1 MDVLVGSRRA
11 FARGRWRR
19 GQQSSATRPRA
30 PCLPALLTKVGEI
43 NSHPWCGE
51 RFASCWASGRSW
63 TLGWIQSNMNPN
75 QLVPPASLGKSERS
89 DRSKKVSLQPAR
101 LREFD
106 NRILC
111 CTKRFYAYWLTK
123 SVTAAVDGRGRRLK
137 SATRGLRSVWGAK
150 NSRGLVSPAHIP
162 EVFNNFP
169 RYSDENGFLLF

>member
-1 MDVLVGSRRA
+1 MYIVSQTACQGQRPILSDTHPVEVRD
-11 FARGRWRR
+11 GR
-19 GQQSSATRPRA
+19 SADFQLRSTA
-30 PCLPALLTKVGEI
+30 AV
-43 NSHPWCGE
+43 NVW
-51 RFASCWASGRSW
+51 FASCWASGRSW

-137 SATRGLRSVWGAK
+137 SAIRGLRSVWAAK
-150 NSRGLVSPAHIP
+150 NSRGFASPQIHNA
-162 EVFNNFP
+162 F
-169 RYSDENGFLLF
+169 